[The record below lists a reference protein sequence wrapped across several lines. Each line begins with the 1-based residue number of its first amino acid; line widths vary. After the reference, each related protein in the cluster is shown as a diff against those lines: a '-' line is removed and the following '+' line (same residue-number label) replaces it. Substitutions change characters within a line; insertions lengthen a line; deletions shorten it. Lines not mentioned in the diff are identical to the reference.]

1 MTAFLWTV
9 VILMASALLAEI
21 VAFVGLALVATRAAR
36 RATEI
41 TEQLAQ
47 KVKPS
52 VQLVDELKQTLQ
64 PLAEKISSEGREIAS
79 LVAARSQAIQAAYED
94 TARRAERIRLRLT
107 KGVQTVEGQPPRRG
121 IYRQVVEPVQTASHV
136 VRGLKLALWLLRRV
150 A

>member
-1 MTAFLWTV
+1 MTTFLWTV
-9 VILMASALLAEI
+9 VILMAAALLVEI
-21 VAFVGLALVATRAAR
+21 LAFVGMALVATRAAS
-36 RATEI
+36 RASEI
-41 TEQLAQ
+41 TEQLTQ
-47 KVKPS
+47 KVQPS
-52 VQLVDELKQTLQ
+52 VRLVNELKQTLQ
-64 PLAEKISSEGREIAS
+64 PLAETISHEGREIAT

>member
-9 VILMASALLAEI
+9 VILMASALLAEM
-21 VAFVGLALVATRAAR
+21 VAFIGLALVATRAAR

-64 PLAEKISSEGREIAS
+64 PLAEKICSEGREVAS

-94 TARRAERIRLRLT
+94 TARRAERIRLRLAE
-107 KGVQTVEGQPPRRG
+107 GVQTVEGQPPRRG